1 MTILKYL
8 EWTHNTVK
16 GWNDIKY
23 YFTLPIWVLEAP
35 NLVQLVI
42 GEIQGGIYEQ
52 DVLCIFDDH
61 PSNSHTVML
70 VYHIIH
76 RCTPC

>member
-1 MTILKYL
+1 ML
-8 EWTHNTVK
+8 
-16 GWNDIKY
+16 
-23 YFTLPIWVLEAP
+23 
-35 NLVQLVI
+35 LVV

-61 PSNSHTVML
+61 LSNSHIVML

-76 RCTPC
+76 QCTPYWETLHHDLREDMAHNSFAFSFY